1 VSQLADTTNRLAGI
15 AYLTVDGS
23 NYTLAGDFAYSVSKV
38 QRETLTGQD
47 RVHGYSEKPKA
58 GSMSGSIRDA
68 GGLSVASFNAMTN
81 VTVTVELANGKT
93 IIGRN
98 MWTVESQEV
107 KTAEATFEVKWEGF
121 SVEEA

>member
-1 VSQLADTTNRLAGI
+1 LADTTNRLAGI
-15 AYLTVDGS
+15 AYLSVDGT
-23 NYTLAGDFAYSVSKV
+23 NYMLAGDFGYSVSKV
-38 QRETLTGQD
+38 TRETLAGQD
-47 RVHGYSEKPKA
+47 RIHGYSEKPHA
-58 GSMSGSIRDA
+58 GMMSGSLRDA

-81 VTVTVELANGKT
+81 VTVTCELANGKT

-98 MWTVESQEV
+98 MWTVDAQEV